1 MTREKTMNDY
11 NDTDALILT
20 GARAK
25 LAHRLHSLA
34 RRAGDFKLDDI
45 GAMHRHLDA
54 FRAEM
59 YAKRHPEPLDQS
71 EHA

>member
-1 MTREKTMNDY
+1 MKDY

-25 LAHRLHSLA
+25 MAHRLRSLA
-34 RRAGDFKLDDI
+34 RRAGDFKLEDVE
-45 GAMHRHLDA
+45 AMHRHLDA

-59 YAKRHPEPLDQS
+59 YAQRHPEPVDQS
-71 EHA
+71 ERA